1 MQQFDT
7 VIVGAGIA
15 GLVAARTLA
24 DSGQRVA
31 LLEARGRIG
40 GRVQTERA
48 GGRITDLGASWIH
61 GIENS
66 PLFDLTHNLGMPTVE
81 FTMGSY
87 QPGGR
92 PIVYFDPDGER
103 LSDGQTESFL
113 SDAAEFELVLTRV
126 IEALNPGH
134 TYAQAIEL
142 ALDQLAWPEPRA
154 ERVREFH
161 LHRSEEQYGVAADLM
176 EAHGLDDDQID
187 GDEVLFPQG
196 YDRIATALIMGGE
209 SARVPELRL
218 NTVVTD
224 IEWSEGG
231 VVVTSEAGAIAAR
244 HAIVTVSVGV
254 LKHGGI
260 RFDPPLPEPVSGAL
274 SRLEMNAFEKIFL
287 SFDEEFWPAGTY
299 AIRRQGSAGLW
310 WHSWYNVT
318 ALSGE
323 PTLLTFAAGETAQE
337 MISWS
342 DDAIVESVMGRL
354 REIFGPGVPDP
365 VSSRI
370 TRWQHDEWSFGSYAY
385 MKAGSTPEDRSLLA
399 TPLAGG
405 ALQLAGE
412 ATWQDDPATVTAALM
427 SGRRAAAR
435 LLES

>member
-1 MQQFDT
+1 
-7 VIVGAGIA
+7 
-15 GLVAARTLA
+15 
-24 DSGQRVA
+24 
-31 LLEARGRIG
+31 
-40 GRVQTERA
+40 
-48 GGRITDLGASWIH
+48 
-61 GIENS
+61 
-66 PLFDLTHNLGMPTVE
+66 
-81 FTMGSY
+81 
-87 QPGGR
+87 
-92 PIVYFDPDGER
+92 
-103 LSDGQTESFL
+103 
-113 SDAAEFELVLTRV
+113 
-126 IEALNPGH
+126 
-134 TYAQAIEL
+134 
-142 ALDQLAWPEPRA
+142 
-154 ERVREFH
+154 
-161 LHRSEEQYGVAADLM
+161 
-176 EAHGLDDDQID
+176 
-187 GDEVLFPQG
+187 
-196 YDRIATALIMGGE
+196 
-209 SARVPELRL
+209 
-218 NTVVTD
+218 
-224 IEWSEGG
+224 
-231 VVVTSEAGAIAAR
+231 
-244 HAIVTVSVGV
+244 
-254 LKHGGI
+254 
-260 RFDPPLPEPVSGAL
+260 
-274 SRLEMNAFEKIFL
+274 MNAFEKIFL